1 MVAASQAAH
10 SRQSL
15 WGYALVPG
23 VDRAPPAAQ
32 DDAARA
38 GRLACVQDNYQ
49 AQDEH
54 AGGQQGNSMLAL
66 QRGELGRK
74 KAGSAGMAAA
84 AAKEREKERGGDADA
99 DAEARPGIVEQP
111 TSPGAPTL
119 ARLPAFALGTAG
131 QQPAIS
137 VWMAGVCVGGHAR
150 CSGVSR
156 DRQVQRPAALLLAH
170 GSEARAA
177 AVCVWG
183 VAPRPAR
190 RSAQ

>member
-1 MVAASQAAH
+1 M
-10 SRQSL
+10 RC
-15 WGYALVPG
+15 VPG
-23 VDRAPPAAQ
+23 LDRAPPAAQ

-99 DAEARPGIVEQP
+99 DAEARPGIGEQP

-137 VWMAGVCVGGHAR
+137 VRMAGVCVGGHAR

-156 DRQVQRPAALLLAH
+156 A
-170 GSEARAA
+170 GTEARGAA
-177 AVCVWG
+177 SG
-183 VAPRPAR
+183 
-190 RSAQ
+190 S